1 VEAELVP
8 VNEGSIRIAAM
19 RGDQTPP
26 GSRNTSRTEDQRRD
40 LGDPDGSIGR
50 SSMGAA
56 REGRPQRAAEPSP
69 GVGPLHSTDEVLEGN
84 EGAEGRRRPGRIPL
98 RSTLDRTQGRATQR
112 ERLQR
117 VNDLAKRDKRVRF
130 TALLHHVDV
139 HALRR
144 AFARLKRG
152 ASAGVDGLT
161 VQSYE
166 QALEDNLQ
174 RLHERVHSGR
184 YRPLPV
190 RRAYIPKSDGGQ
202 RPLGVPALE
211 DKILQGAVAEVLSA
225 IYEADFL
232 GFSYGFRPGRS
243 PHQALASLH
252 KALMTQKVN
261 WVLDADIRRF
271 FDSVDHEWMLRMVAH
286 RIADPRVLRLI
297 ELWLKAGVLERG
309 VVQESTQG
317 TPQGSGIS
325 PLLANVFLH
334 YVLDLWVNRWRRT
347 RTRDR
352 VIVVRY
358 CDDFV
363 MGFQSAADA
372 RRMLDELS
380 QRLRKFE
387 LALHD
392 DKTRLIPFGSL
403 MATDRR
409 RQGLPRLPTFAFLGF
424 THYGAWSR
432 EGRFVVKRRTQGSR
446 LTVKLKALRV
456 TAHQRMHAPIGRQHD
471 WLCSVLRGHYAYY
484 GLRSNI
490 SCLETFYQEVRRI
503 WFRALHRRSQRG
515 LSWAAYARL
524 LERFPLPTPSIREPA
539 TSAHV

>member
-1 VEAELVP
+1 
-8 VNEGSIRIAAM
+8 
-19 RGDQTPP
+19 
-26 GSRNTSRTEDQRRD
+26 
-40 LGDPDGSIGR
+40 
-50 SSMGAA
+50 
-56 REGRPQRAAEPSP
+56 
-69 GVGPLHSTDEVLEGN
+69 
-84 EGAEGRRRPGRIPL
+84 
-98 RSTLDRTQGRATQR
+98 
-112 ERLQR
+112 
-117 VNDLAKRDKRVRF
+117 
-130 TALLHHVDV
+130 
-139 HALRR
+139 
-144 AFARLKRG
+144 
-152 ASAGVDGLT
+152 
-161 VQSYE
+161 
-166 QALEDNLQ
+166 
-174 RLHERVHSGR
+174 
-184 YRPLPV
+184 
-190 RRAYIPKSDGGQ
+190 
-202 RPLGVPALE
+202 
-211 DKILQGAVAEVLSA
+211 
-225 IYEADFL
+225 
-232 GFSYGFRPGRS
+232 
-243 PHQALASLH
+243 
-252 KALMTQKVN
+252 
-261 WVLDADIRRF
+261 
-271 FDSVDHEWMLRMVAH
+271 MLRMVAH

-325 PLLANVFLH
+325 PLLANVFVH

-347 RTRDR
+347 QTRDR

-409 RQGLPRLPTFAFLGF
+409 RNGLPRRPTFAFLGF

-446 LTVKLKALRV
+446 LTAKLKALRV
-456 TAHQRMHAPIGRQHD
+456 TARQRMHAPIGRQHD
-471 WLCSVLRGHYAYY
+471 WLCSVLRGHYAYC

-539 TSAHV
+539 ASVHV